1 MRKLP
6 AMKREFLINIVFLIG
21 INLLIK
27 PLYIFGIDRTV
38 QNVLPPG
45 DYGYYFALFNFVWL
59 FQIVNDFG
67 IAYYN
72 SRNLSQH
79 RHLLHKYF
87 PNLLA
92 LKAAL
97 TLAFGALVFVAAA
110 LWGYKPW
117 SNGLLWF
124 ICLNQALTSLV
135 LFLRSNVAG
144 LGMYRTDSVLSAL
157 DRLLVIIVCGAL
169 LWMPEARAQFRI
181 EYFVWAQTAALGITA
196 AIAFGVLHGRL
207 GHWQFRLRPAFLRVF
222 FRRSFPYAL
231 AVFLMTVYTRV
242 DAVMIEKL
250 LPDGKVEAGIYA
262 AAYRLLDA
270 ANIIGFLFAGLL
282 LPIFARMLKTGER
295 AEGLAHFSFSLLFAC
310 ALPLVLC
317 CWYYGE
323 DIMRL
328 LYHRGDAYYGRVLG
342 VLMWSFLPVCG
353 MYVYGTLLTA
363 NENLKRL
370 NGLFAGGLVLNI
382 SLNAILIP
390 TGQALGAAVA
400 TCITQF
406 AVFGGELYLLRE
418 ELGIVPGKKMVLRL
432 LAFGAFCF
440 FIIMTIGWAG
450 ATAPLHALII
460 SLGFMGIAA
469 VGLLLPEIS
478 VLKGFFEKRR
488 GAK

>member
-1 MRKLP
+1 
-6 AMKREFLINIVFLIG
+6 MKREFLINIVFLIG

-79 RHLLHKYF
+79 RHLLRKYF

-97 TLAFGALVFVAAA
+97 SLAFAVLVFVVSAI
-110 LWGYKPW
+110 WGHAPW
-117 SNGLLWF
+117 HNGLLWF

-144 LGMYRTDSVLSAL
+144 LGMYRIDSVLSAL

-169 LWMPEARAQFRI
+169 LWMPAMRAQFRI
-181 EYFVWAQTAALGITA
+181 EYFVWAQTAALGLTA

-207 GHWQFRLRPAFLRVF
+207 GQWQFRLRPAFLRVF

-250 LPDGKVEAGIYA
+250 LPDGPVEASIYA

-295 AEGLAHFSFSLLFAC
+295 VEGMAHFSFMLLYAC
-310 ALPLVLC
+310 ALPLALC
-317 CWYYGE
+317 CWWYGE

-342 VLMWSFLPVCG
+342 MLMWSFIPVCG

-363 NENLKRL
+363 NESLKRL

-382 SLNAILIP
+382 LLNALLIP
-390 TGQALGAAVA
+390 RGQAWGAAVA

-406 AVFGGELYLLRE
+406 AVFGGELYLLRK
-418 ELGIVPGKKMVLRL
+418 ELGIGPGKKMTLRL
-432 LAFGAFCF
+432 LAFGAYCF
-440 FIIMTIGWAG
+440 VVTVAIGWAG

-469 VGLLLPEIS
+469 AGLLLPEIS
-478 VLKGFFEKRR
+478 MLRGFLVKRR
-488 GAK
+488 DDLS